1 MLALR
6 ENPESQS
13 SDRDKACFFSLAL
26 RICNTPS
33 APPALRGA
41 SEAALQIERVNR
53 ASPAQNEI
61 RTNRTPL
68 SGETLMAG
76 IGR

>member
-1 MLALR
+1 MLF
-6 ENPESQS
+6 QS
-13 SDRDKACFFSLAL
+13 GVANLQHAQRAACAHRQGGVRS
-26 RICNTPS
+26 C
-33 APPALRGA
+33 A
-41 SEAALQIERVNR
+41 SIERVNR

-61 RTNRTPL
+61 RTNRIPL

>member
-13 SDRDKACFFSLAL
+13 SDRDKARFFSLAL

-33 APPALRGA
+33 AVCAHRQGGVSQKLRF
-41 SEAALQIERVNR
+41 NR
-53 ASPAQNEI
+53 ARESRVSCSKRNQDKPHPVI
-61 RTNRTPL
+61 R
-68 SGETLMAG
+68 
-76 IGR
+76 